1 MSRFSR
7 KILNTF
13 LIIFLSLQFILPV
26 NSSYASVSPQIS
38 DFLCE
43 KGISYYDIGKYPQ
56 ALAEFKKALL
66 ANPESSV
73 ARKFIDMIETEQS
86 RSGSDKASPE
96 KIYSIENYLDNIE
109 VSSALKGRRVVTDV
123 DEFEQQVVR
132 MKSALSSVA
141 VSGERK
147 AQDISKKS
155 VSGADAEIDLP
166 KEIVIDINK
175 TQEEPS
181 LVKIEAGKDQID
193 VSTNVGERIVLKGDN
208 ISRYLVTEPQYLK
221 ITKQDYNTLIAEP
234 LDVGSTNLHVWD
246 SGVRRSFKFNIGQR
260 RFVERLLEEANE
272 KYARESLPESFK
284 VSYSIDG
291 DSFMS
296 GRGIGD
302 QERQS
307 LNYSYSAS
315 VVGETP
321 YGNIDSAIAGTRTD
335 LGNYRVSNMRLGL
348 TNGHYDRFKGF
359 TIRAL
364 DFSPSL
370 YAFGAPVADLRGI
383 LFSSPAFNNKL
394 HYTSFW
400 GALPGGDFTQ
410 LTQTS
415 GYTPTKKAW
424 LEGAG
429 LSYKL
434 NKFINLKTYYAHSY
448 GPERVEP
455 VLTSDVAGFGSSY
468 HFGGFDVNAEMTYD
482 FLKSVS
488 YTTMTS
494 YTLPKFRAS
503 FSTTDNNK
511 NFTNLLGGSAAS
523 GSTNKTVAF
532 DYRPHQDVLLSNVF
546 SIAKDEVFGNPAR
559 PDRPNYN
566 DSARARWTIDAQ
578 TEMELG
584 YIMDDQIGSI
594 SPAVTETKEVVLRK
608 TLYFLRKLNTFIT
621 FQNTKSKNYNSPA
634 QDYDNNRIMV
644 GTNARLV
651 YDIYGYYRQ
660 EFDFL
665 KNKFTNATAFP
676 TATEF
681 GLNYNRRIF
690 KTPFSTNI
698 RLFYRNEERTESVLS
713 FLSGEDRLEGEA
725 ELSFR
730 PTPDN
735 EAYIKVRVADV
746 WAEKAGVAK
755 HYDLDISW
763 GLRLLWDTAFR
774 WESMGGFSGYVF
786 YDVNGDGIRQ
796 LDEKG
801 FKGAVIKAD
810 NGKTAATDT
819 LGFYKITGL
828 KGKQAGLTLDLSTV
842 PKGYSPT
849 TDVER
854 KADIVNASVK
864 RVDFGLATRTEIAG
878 LIFNDKNGNGQY
890 DPGEESIPGV
900 VLILDG
906 KAKTV
911 TSPLGEFMFRQLV
924 PGEHEIRVDLKSIP
938 IKYIPKVPI
947 LKKVKILEGT
957 TFVYNIPL
965 AQIEEAPAVPKG
977 EK

>member
-1 MSRFSR
+1 MK

-13 LIIFLSLQFILPV
+13 LIILLSLQFILPV
-26 NSSYASVSPQIS
+26 NLSYAAVSAQIS

-56 ALAEFKKALL
+56 ALIEFKKALL

-73 ARKFIDMIETEQS
+73 ARKFIDLIETEQS
-86 RSGSDKASPE
+86 RPGRDKASPK

-109 VSSALKGRRVVTDV
+109 VSSVLKRKLPTTDV
-123 DEFEQQVVR
+123 GEFERQVVR
-132 MKSALSSVA
+132 MKSTLNSVSA
-141 VSGERK
+141 SGERK
-147 AQDISKKS
+147 AQDISKNS
-155 VSGADAEIDLP
+155 VSAADAEIDLQQ
-166 KEIVIDINK
+166 EIVININR

-181 LVKIEAGKDQID
+181 FVKIEEGKDQVD
-193 VSTNVGERIVLKGDN
+193 VSTNVGERIILKGDN

-221 ITKQDYNTLIAEP
+221 VTRQDHNTLIAEP

-260 RFVERLLEEANE
+260 RFVERLLKEANE
-272 KYARESLPESFK
+272 KYAIENLPESFK

-291 DSFMS
+291 DSFMT

-302 QERQS
+302 QKRQS

-315 VVGETP
+315 LNGETP
-321 YGNIDSAIAGTRTD
+321 YGNLDSAIAGTRTD
-335 LGNYRVSNMRLGL
+335 LGNYRVSNMRVGL
-348 TNGHYDRFKGF
+348 TNGHYDQFKGF
-359 TIRAL
+359 SIRAL
-364 DFSPSL
+364 DFSPSFS
-370 YAFGAPVADLRGI
+370 AFGFPVADLRGI
-383 LFSSPAFNNKL
+383 SLDSPAFNNKL
-394 HYTSFW
+394 HYSSFW

-415 GYTPTKKAW
+415 GFSPTKKAW

-434 NKFINLKTYYAHSY
+434 SKYVNLKTFYAHSY

-468 HFGGFDVNAEMTYD
+468 HFGGLDLNAEMAYD

-488 YTTMTS
+488 YTTTTS
-494 YTLPKFRAS
+494 YTLPKLRAS
-503 FSTTDNNK
+503 FSTTNNNK
-511 NFTNLLGGSAAS
+511 NFTNLLGGDAVA
-523 GSTNKTVAF
+523 GSTNKTISL
-532 DYRPHQDVLLSNVF
+532 DYRPRQDIILSNVF
-546 SIAKDEVFGNPAR
+546 SINKDEVFGNPAR
-559 PDRPNYN
+559 PGRPNYN
-566 DSARARWTIDAQ
+566 DSARARWTIDSQ
-578 TEMELG
+578 TELELG
-584 YIMDDQIGSI
+584 YIMDDQIGTI

-608 TLYFLRKLNTFIT
+608 TLYFLRKLNTFVT

-644 GTNARLV
+644 GSSARLV

-665 KNKFTNATAFP
+665 KNKFTNETAFP

-735 EAYIKVRVADV
+735 EAYIKLRVADV

-774 WESMGGFSGYVF
+774 WESVCGFSGYVF
-786 YDVNGDGIRQ
+786 YDINGDGIRQ
-796 LDEKG
+796 PEEKG
-801 FKGAVIKAD
+801 LKGAVIKAN

-819 LGFYKITGL
+819 VGFYKITGL
-828 KGKQAGLTLDLSTV
+828 KGKQAGLTLDLRTV

-854 KADIVNASVK
+854 KVDIVNASVK
-864 RVDFGLATRTEIAG
+864 RVDFGLTTRTEIAG
-878 LIFNDKNGNGQY
+878 LIFKDKNSNGQY
-890 DPGEESIPGV
+890 DPGEEPMSGV
-900 VLILDG
+900 ILILDE
-906 KAKTV
+906 KTKTA
-911 TSPLGEFMFRQLV
+911 TSPLGEFMFRRLS
-924 PGEHEIRVDLKSIP
+924 PGEHNIRVDLKSIP

-947 LKKVKILEGT
+947 LKAVKVLEGT

-965 AQIEEAPAVPKG
+965 AQVEEVPITPK
-977 EK
+977 EKK